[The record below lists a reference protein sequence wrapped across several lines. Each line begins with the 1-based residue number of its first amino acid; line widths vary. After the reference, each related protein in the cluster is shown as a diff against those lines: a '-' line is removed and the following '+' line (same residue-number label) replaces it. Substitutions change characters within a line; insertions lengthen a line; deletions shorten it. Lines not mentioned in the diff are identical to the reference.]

1 MLATYAFG
9 NPDNPT
15 LLMVHGLFGSARNWR
30 AIAKR
35 MSAALHVVT
44 VDMRNHA
51 GSFHS
56 DEMTYAAMAEDL
68 AEVIQQ
74 IGAPVA
80 VMGHSMGGKAA
91 MVLAM
96 TRPQLISKLI
106 VADIAPVT
114 YTHDQTPN
122 IDAMEALDL
131 SILQKRSDADA
142 ALKAHLDDPGLRAFF
157 LQSLSFDGDRPAW
170 LLNLKALRRSMPDIL
185 AFPEMSAQFAG
196 PSLFVTGAQSDYMT
210 PAHKTVTRRHFPA
223 ARFVAIKDAGHWLHA
238 DQPRAFVATLQAATK
253 SLLG

>member
-1 MLATYAFG
+1 MLATYTFG
-9 NPDNPT
+9 SPENPT

-35 MSAALHVVT
+35 MSASLHVVT

-56 DEMTYAAMAEDL
+56 DEMTYPAMAQDL
-68 AEVIQQ
+68 AEVIHTL
-74 IGAPVA
+74 GGPVA

-91 MVLAM
+91 MMLAL
-96 TRPQLISKLI
+96 TEPQLISKLI

-131 SILQKRSDADA
+131 TGLHRRSDADV
-142 ALKAHLDDPGLRAFF
+142 ALQAHLDDPGLRAFF
-157 LQSLSFDGDRPAW
+157 LQSLSFEAEQPKW
-170 LLNLKALRRSMPDIL
+170 MLNLKALRHAMPQIL
-185 AFPEMSAQFAG
+185 AFPETTATFDG
-196 PSLFVTGAQSDYMT
+196 PSLFVTGANSDYMT
-210 PAHKTVTRRHFPA
+210 PDHKSVTRRLFPA

-238 DQPRAFVATLQAATK
+238 DQPRAFVETLQAATR
-253 SLLG
+253 SLIR